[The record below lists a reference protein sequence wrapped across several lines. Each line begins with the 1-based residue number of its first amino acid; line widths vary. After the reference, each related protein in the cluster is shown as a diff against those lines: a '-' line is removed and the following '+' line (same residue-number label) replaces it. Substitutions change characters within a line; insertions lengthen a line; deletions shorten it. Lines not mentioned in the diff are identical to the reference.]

1 MGCTDLFRLVFFDL
15 AFRKLAWH
23 FYLVGLFHL
32 LRYNLG
38 ICSVFSGALMFSS
51 VLLLE
56 VATDV
61 SQRFFKKLCKSF
73 FLKNQLK
80 STTEKKKLLL
90 QLAPSASCNNQHL
103 QTSISAQVKLPNGA
117 S

>member
-1 MGCTDLFRLVFFDL
+1 
-15 AFRKLAWH
+15 
-23 FYLVGLFHL
+23 
-32 LRYNLG
+32 
-38 ICSVFSGALMFSS
+38 MFSS

-90 QLAPSASCNNQHL
+90 LQLAPSASCNNQHL

>member
-1 MGCTDLFRLVFFDL
+1 
-15 AFRKLAWH
+15 
-23 FYLVGLFHL
+23 
-32 LRYNLG
+32 
-38 ICSVFSGALMFSS
+38 MFSS

-90 QLAPSASCNNQHL
+90 LLQLAPSASCNNQHL